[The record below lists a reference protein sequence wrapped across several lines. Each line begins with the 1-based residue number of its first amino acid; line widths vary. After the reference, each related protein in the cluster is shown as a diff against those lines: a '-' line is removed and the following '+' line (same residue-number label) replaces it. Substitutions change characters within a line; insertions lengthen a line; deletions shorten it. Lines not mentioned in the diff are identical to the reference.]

1 MNALR
6 EIIETTTRTI
16 DHAAAW
22 WSRQSL
28 TTRWSAVGVVLGV
41 LLGVVIA
48 FALSSG
54 DRGPSV
60 VVTPVTP
67 TSTPAVVA
75 TATTAPTP
83 DPTSEATASATPAPT
98 TAAPT
103 ATPTPTPP
111 PTPAPTETATATPAP
126 TEPPAATPTPEPAEP
141 TYFTLESLHAAIGEA
156 PDATLG
162 RMRIPIIGVDAA
174 LGQRLVSGSQM
185 QNPTGP
191 SDVVWYDLSLWDG
204 LGGAPGA
211 GGNAVF
217 SGHVDYRAR
226 IPWANAR
233 YQGDGIFRNLTLLA
247 PGDEI
252 EIEIGGQT
260 LRYAVIW
267 QRQVK
272 ANTNTA
278 EILTAD
284 VPVDSITL
292 ITCGGDFDST
302 TRSYED
308 RIVIRAERIGT

>member
-6 EIIETTTRTI
+6 EIIDTTTRTI
-16 DHAAAW
+16 GHVLAW
-22 WSRQSL
+22 WDQQSQ
-28 TTRWSAVGVVLGV
+28 TVRWSAVGVVLGV
-41 LLGVVIA
+41 VVGVVFA
-48 FALSSG
+48 FALSG
-54 DRGPSV
+54 GGGGPAV

-67 TSTPAVVA
+67 TATPVVA
-75 TATTAPTP
+75 T
-83 DPTSEATASATPAPT
+83 
-98 TAAPT
+98 T
-103 ATPTPTPP
+103 ATPTPTPTAEATATAAP
-111 PTPAPTETATATPAP
+111 TSTATATPAAIATATATPTATPAP
-126 TEPPAATPTPEPAEP
+126 TETPTPTPEATATPEPTVP
-141 TYFTLESLHAAIGEA
+141 TYFTLDSLHAAHGEA

-174 LGQRLVSGSQM
+174 LGQRLVSGGQM

-191 SDVVWYDLSLWDG
+191 SDVVWYDLSLWEG

-217 SGHVDYRAR
+217 SGHVDYHAR

-233 YQGDGIFRNLTLLA
+233 YRGDGIFRNLPLLA
-247 PGDEI
+247 VGDVI

-260 LRYAVIW
+260 LSYAVIW

-272 ANTNTA
+272 ANSSTA

-308 RIVIRAERIGT
+308 RIVIRAERIRT

>member
-1 MNALR
+1 TP
-6 EIIETTTRTI
+6 TTT
-16 DHAAAW
+16 A
-22 WSRQSL
+22 
-28 TTRWSAVGVVLGV
+28 
-41 LLGVVIA
+41 
-48 FALSSG
+48 
-54 DRGPSV
+54 
-60 VVTPVTP
+60 TPP
-67 TSTPAVVA
+67 
-75 TATTAPTP
+75 APTP
-83 DPTSEATASATPAPT
+83 ATPV
-98 TAAPT
+98 
-103 ATPTPTPP
+103 ATP
-111 PTPAPTETATATPAP
+111 TATPAP
-126 TEPPAATPTPEPAEP
+126 TETPTPTETPEATATPEPEVP
-141 TYFTLESLHAAIGEA
+141 TYFTLESLHAALGEA

-174 LGQRLVSGSQM
+174 LGQRLVSGGQM

-191 SDVVWYDLSLWDG
+191 SDVVWYDLSLWEG

-233 YQGDGIFRNLTLLA
+233 YQGDGIFRNLPLLA
-247 PGDEI
+247 PGDVI

-272 ANTNTA
+272 ANSSTA

>member
-22 WSRQSL
+22 WSRQSP
-28 TTRWSAVGVVLGV
+28 TMRWSAVGVVLGV
-41 LLGVVIA
+41 LVGVVFA
-48 FALSSG
+48 FALSG
-54 DRGPSV
+54 GERGPSV

-75 TATTAPTP
+75 TATTPTA
-83 DPTSEATASATPAPT
+83 TSEATASATPAPT

-103 ATPTPTPP
+103 ATPTPAAPA
-111 PTPAPTETATATPAP
+111 TPAPTATATATPTPTETPAP
-126 TEPPAATPTPEPAEP
+126 TATPEPEAP
-141 TYFTLESLHAAIGEA
+141 TYFTLESLQAALGEA

-191 SDVVWYDLSLWDG
+191 SDVVWYDLSLWEG

-217 SGHVDYRAR
+217 SGHVDYRAG

-233 YQGDGIFRNLTLLA
+233 YQGDGVFRNLTLLA
-247 PGDEI
+247 PGDVI

-267 QRQVK
+267 QRQVE

-302 TRSYED
+302 TRSYAE
-308 RIVIRAERIGT
+308 RVVIRAERIPT